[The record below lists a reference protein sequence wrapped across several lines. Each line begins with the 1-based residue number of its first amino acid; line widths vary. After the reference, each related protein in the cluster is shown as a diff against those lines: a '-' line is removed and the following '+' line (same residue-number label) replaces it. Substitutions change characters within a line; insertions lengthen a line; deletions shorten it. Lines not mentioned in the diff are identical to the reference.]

1 MTQREEIDKWADSL
15 GLEPKFATEPV
26 GHIYTINKVQ
36 HCTIEKEL
44 DDCALYT
51 GSQLRAAIAQAQAA
65 NPWQQEVEEQVVI
78 TCGGPADWNNP
89 KAMVDYLIDYHVD
102 VALDPQVSSDAQ
114 ALIDQGKAQAADR
127 CRHGVWAADHC
138 YQCDKEQ
145 AQAAESTMQEVAT
158 DGALVEVR
166 RTNGFWQ
173 RYNIY
178 DSVATADDTKA
189 RVDGPGLEV
198 RVVPL
203 YRTPPQHQA
212 EISAPHAEI
221 DDCHKRMRLALEALR
236 ELADCGAE
244 AWSAERPCVKDGYA
258 AIAALEG
265 VL

>member
-1 MTQREEIDKWADSL
+1 MTQE
-15 GLEPKFATEPV
+15 
-26 GHIYTINKVQ
+26 
-36 HCTIEKEL
+36 EL
-44 DDCALYT
+44 DELAGECRLAFGYQANAFNDGVDAM
-51 GSQLRAAIAQAQAA
+51 LRAVSIA
-65 NPWQQEVEEQVVI
+65 
-78 TCGGPADWNNP
+78 
-89 KAMVDYLIDYHVD
+89 
-102 VALDPQVSSDAQ
+102 
-114 ALIDQGKAQAADR
+114 
-127 CRHGVWAADHC
+127 
-138 YQCDKEQ
+138 Q

-166 RTNGFWQ
+166 RTNGPWQ

-212 EISAPHAEI
+212 EISALHAEI

-244 AWSAERPCVKDGYA
+244 AWSAERPCVKDGDA

>member
-1 MTQREEIDKWADSL
+1 MTQREAFEAWARVSHVNRNVFTDDQDL
-15 GLEPKFATEPV
+15 
-26 GHIYTINKVQ
+26 TI
-36 HCTIEKEL
+36 
-44 DDCALYT
+44 ALPM
-51 GSQLRAAIAQAQAA
+51 SWSAWQAA
-65 NPWQQEVEEQVVI
+65 
-78 TCGGPADWNNP
+78 
-89 KAMVDYLIDYHVD
+89 
-102 VALDPQVSSDAQ
+102 
-114 ALIDQGKAQAADR
+114 
-127 CRHGVWAADHC
+127 
-138 YQCDKEQ
+138 Q

-166 RTNGFWQ
+166 RTNGPWQ

-178 DSVATADDTKA
+178 DSVARADDTKA

-244 AWSAERPCVKDGYA
+244 A
-258 AIAALEG
+258 
-265 VL
+265 

>member
-1 MTQREEIDKWADSL
+1 MTQE
-15 GLEPKFATEPV
+15 
-26 GHIYTINKVQ
+26 
-36 HCTIEKEL
+36 EL
-44 DDCALYT
+44 DELAGECRLAFGYQANAFNDRVDAM
-51 GSQLRAAIAQAQAA
+51 LRAVSIA
-65 NPWQQEVEEQVVI
+65 
-78 TCGGPADWNNP
+78 
-89 KAMVDYLIDYHVD
+89 
-102 VALDPQVSSDAQ
+102 
-114 ALIDQGKAQAADR
+114 
-127 CRHGVWAADHC
+127 
-138 YQCDKEQ
+138 Q

-166 RTNGFWQ
+166 RTNGPWQ

-265 VL
+265 ATK

>member
-1 MTQREEIDKWADSL
+1 MTQE
-15 GLEPKFATEPV
+15 
-26 GHIYTINKVQ
+26 
-36 HCTIEKEL
+36 EL
-44 DDCALYT
+44 DELAGECRLAFGYQANAFNDGVDAM
-51 GSQLRAAIAQAQAA
+51 LRAVSIA
-65 NPWQQEVEEQVVI
+65 
-78 TCGGPADWNNP
+78 
-89 KAMVDYLIDYHVD
+89 
-102 VALDPQVSSDAQ
+102 
-114 ALIDQGKAQAADR
+114 
-127 CRHGVWAADHC
+127 
-138 YQCDKEQ
+138 Q

-166 RTNGFWQ
+166 RTN
-173 RYNIY
+173 
-178 DSVATADDTKA
+178 
-189 RVDGPGLEV
+189 
-198 RVVPL
+198 

>member
-1 MTQREEIDKWADSL
+1 MTQE
-15 GLEPKFATEPV
+15 
-26 GHIYTINKVQ
+26 
-36 HCTIEKEL
+36 EL
-44 DDCALYT
+44 DELAGECRLAFGYQANAFNDRVDAM
-51 GSQLRAAIAQAQAA
+51 LRAVSIA
-65 NPWQQEVEEQVVI
+65 
-78 TCGGPADWNNP
+78 
-89 KAMVDYLIDYHVD
+89 
-102 VALDPQVSSDAQ
+102 
-114 ALIDQGKAQAADR
+114 
-127 CRHGVWAADHC
+127 
-138 YQCDKEQ
+138 Q

-166 RTNGFWQ
+166 RTNGPWQ

-244 AWSAERPCVKDGYA
+244 AWSAERPCVKDGCA

-265 VL
+265 ATK

>member
-1 MTQREEIDKWADSL
+1 MTQE
-15 GLEPKFATEPV
+15 
-26 GHIYTINKVQ
+26 
-36 HCTIEKEL
+36 EL
-44 DDCALYT
+44 DELAGECRLAFGYQANAFNDRVDAM
-51 GSQLRAAIAQAQAA
+51 LRAVSIA
-65 NPWQQEVEEQVVI
+65 
-78 TCGGPADWNNP
+78 
-89 KAMVDYLIDYHVD
+89 
-102 VALDPQVSSDAQ
+102 
-114 ALIDQGKAQAADR
+114 
-127 CRHGVWAADHC
+127 
-138 YQCDKEQ
+138 Q

-166 RTNGFWQ
+166 RTNGPWQ

-244 AWSAERPCVKDGYA
+244 AWSAERPCVKDRCA

-265 VL
+265 ATK

>member
-1 MTQREEIDKWADSL
+1 MTHKEFDELTNECKLAFKYQTNT
-15 GLEPKFATEPV
+15 FN
-26 GHIYTINKVQ
+26 NKVDA
-36 HCTIEKEL
+36 II
-44 DDCALYT
+44 
-51 GSQLRAAIAQAQAA
+51 RAVLIA
-65 NPWQQEVEEQVVI
+65 
-78 TCGGPADWNNP
+78 
-89 KAMVDYLIDYHVD
+89 
-102 VALDPQVSSDAQ
+102 
-114 ALIDQGKAQAADR
+114 
-127 CRHGVWAADHC
+127 
-138 YQCDKEQ
+138 Q

-166 RTNGFWQ
+166 RTNGPWQ

-212 EISAPHAEI
+212 EISALHAEI

-244 AWSAERPCVKDGYA
+244 AWSAERPCVKDGDA